1 MNKHII
7 FDLDETI
14 GYFKQFIVI
23 LNIIELYHPI
33 DYNLYFELFEDYF
46 RPNIFHIFEMI
57 LSKKKT
63 KNIKYVVLYTN
74 NNNDHYVNKV
84 IEYIHKK
91 LNAILFDHI
100 ITYNSNRL
108 HKIKSYEDL
117 IHCIPDIANGS
128 LCFIDDKI
136 HICMKSN
143 LNVSYIKCEKYTY
156 HLSNDE
162 IISRLLKTNHYDKE
176 HIKSIL
182 KKYKYS
188 KKELPK
194 SAHNYSSKKMLQ
206 HIEIFIYNIPVIKS
220 NRFSTGII

>member
-14 GYFKQFIVI
+14 GYFKQFIFI
-23 LNIIELYHPI
+23 LNIIELYHSI
-33 DYNLYFELFEDYF
+33 DYNIYFELFDDYF
-46 RPNIFHIFEMI
+46 RPQIFNIFEII
-57 LSKKKT
+57 LSKKKM
-63 KNIKYVVLYTN
+63 KQIQYVILYTN
-74 NNNDHYVNKV
+74 NNNNYFVDKV
-84 IEYIHKK
+84 INYIHKR
-91 LNAILFDHI
+91 LNNNLFDHI

-117 IHCIPDIANGS
+117 IYCIPDIKNDL

-143 LNVSYIKCEKYTY
+143 LNVSYIKCEKYIH
-156 HLSNDE
+156 HLSNDD
-162 IISRLLKTNHYDKE
+162 IINRLIILNPNYNKT

-182 KKYKYS
+182 KKFKHS

-194 SAHNYSSKKMLQ
+194 TVHNYSSKKMLQ
-206 HIEIFIYNIPVIKS
+206 HIEIFIYDIP
-220 NRFSTGII
+220 II

>member
-14 GYFKQFIVI
+14 GHFKQFIFI

-46 RPNIFHIFEMI
+46 RPNIFHIFEFI

-63 KNIKYVVLYTN
+63 KTIKYVILYTN

-108 HKIKSYEDL
+108 HKLKSYEDL
-117 IHCIPDIANGS
+117 IHCIPDIQDDS

-143 LNVSYIKCEKYTY
+143 LNVSYIKCEKYSC

-162 IISRLLKTNHYDKE
+162 IIKRLPNKYNIEHVKSLLKT
-176 HIKSIL
+176 
-182 KKYKYS
+182 YKYS

-194 SAHNYSSKKMLQ
+194 SVHYYSSKKMLH
-206 HIEIFIYNIPVIKS
+206 HIEIFVYNITIV
-220 NRFSTGII
+220 